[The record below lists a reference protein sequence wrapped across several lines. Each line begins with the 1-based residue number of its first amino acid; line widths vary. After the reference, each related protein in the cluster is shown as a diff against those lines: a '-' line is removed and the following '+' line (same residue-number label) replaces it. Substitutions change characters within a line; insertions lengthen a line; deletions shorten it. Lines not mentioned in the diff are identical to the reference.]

1 MAELLV
7 DISTDSTDTEP
18 VTDDFDYA
26 MAIRRAVWS
35 LSVPLGIL
43 QNNLH
48 FKVAAEAALTNVFYE
63 HLTGL
68 TALEQLEYCSVKG
81 SDIFG
86 SEAKEWLKAIHRRLA
101 WKPKTKEGWCS
112 TITRDL
118 PLTVHNLLK
127 TGLEKSE
134 ELRGKFHCAENSTDS
149 IVYMVDYQA
158 VVFVFKT
165 LTKMSVDDVTSYLV
179 RKFKSKGTAK
189 VIITEERD
197 FSFVYKKRK
206 AKFMITFSYGF
217 WNSENFP
224 LHEDE

>member
-26 MAIRRAVWS
+26 MVIRRAVWS

-43 QNNLH
+43 QNNLN

-68 TALEQLEYCSVKG
+68 TALERLEYCSVQG

-118 PLTVHNLLK
+118 PLTMHNTRVNAFPNIRERARLTRAWIASK
-127 TGLEKSE
+127 RDSE
-134 ELRGKFHCAENSTDS
+134 QKYFCKLSSVGILCKQCEVVAFSGHFF
-149 IVYMVDYQA
+149 IVS
-158 VVFVFKT
+158 
-165 LTKMSVDDVTSYLV
+165 SV
-179 RKFKSKGTAK
+179 
-189 VIITEERD
+189 
-197 FSFVYKKRK
+197 
-206 AKFMITFSYGF
+206 
-217 WNSENFP
+217 
-224 LHEDE
+224 